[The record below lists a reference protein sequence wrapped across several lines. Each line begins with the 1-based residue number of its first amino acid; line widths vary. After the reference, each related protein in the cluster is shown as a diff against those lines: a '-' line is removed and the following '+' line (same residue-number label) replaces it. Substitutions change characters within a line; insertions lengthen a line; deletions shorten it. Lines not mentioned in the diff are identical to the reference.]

1 MIVYSPCESCHSAL
15 LDSNFKVFLYIRYVF
30 FFFWSSIE
38 KLIHL
43 LFLVTPFEQLLN
55 MYFGFY
61 LDANGPGCG
70 WISTLCKRYNKNRQP
85 KELTGVDKNIFFVHN
100 TGDLN
105 RYWLSKM
112 FLKYKLKR
120 VGSSNLGA
128 CIRVCITRDQTNLL
142 FFGVC
147 IYSLLENNFLICV
160 HQKPLHWHVLKIY
173 SRNLWHTNMW
183 YFNLNIDFLLEII
196 FNSEKCSFLK
206 HSLST
211 VFSR

>member
-1 MIVYSPCESCHSAL
+1 MICC
-15 LDSNFKVFLYIRYVF
+15 
-30 FFFWSSIE
+30 FFWSPIE

-43 LFLVTPFEQLLN
+43 LLLETPFEQLLN

-61 LDANGPGCG
+61 LYANGPGCG
-70 WISTLCKRYNKNRQP
+70 WISTLCKRYIRNRQP

-112 FLKYKLKR
+112 FLKYKLITFWFLNFRSMYQSLFSQGLKR
-120 VGSSNLGA
+120 PVVF
-128 CIRVCITRDQTNLL
+128 CFL
-142 FFGVC
+142 FFFGGGGELC
-147 IYSLLENNFLICV
+147 IYSLFENIFLICV

-173 SRNLWHTNMW
+173 YRNLWHTNMC

-196 FNSEKCSFLK
+196 FSSEKCSFLK